1 MMLFGCSFLLLS
13 FILFIASSKAL
24 LSPLKRTDIRSG
36 QLLLEAFSTPLNF
49 RPEYQYKNFTKNW
62 GQLLEWQRK
71 LGAGIKSPM
80 QELRKQLIRDLRI
93 ERKKTKLLSSTLFQA
108 LGISFMTLS
117 FSFTLISLNLIDL
130 SIGEFLILILW
141 QVIGLYLLRHSSH
154 FLQEKLFNE
163 SDIFRQ
169 TLVQLLIFSSAGLPA
184 SQILQ
189 QLPWSKLRKCKSTE
203 IVQKIN
209 SLETQFELWKKQGI
223 ELKLWLQEQFE
234 ESLFFTQFQLEKF
247 EESLGL
253 LSFLTLVLFFLSTF
267 LFMVFQMVVQMI

>member
-1 MMLFGCSFLLLS
+1 MMLLGCSFLLLS

-80 QELRKQLIRDLRI
+80 QELRKQLIQDLRI

-267 LFMVFQMVVQMI
+267 LFMVFQMVVQMT

>member
-1 MMLFGCSFLLLS
+1 MMLLGCSFLLLS

-80 QELRKQLIRDLRI
+80 QELRKQLIQDLRI